1 MKKKL
6 AIIGNGMATCR
17 LLDDLIRRDG
27 LSLFDIVVFGEES
40 HGGYNRILLS
50 RILSGA
56 SSEEIV
62 LKPHN
67 WYAEQGIQYRSGQPV
82 TRLSPAA
89 RRLWTQDGSEFVFDL
104 CIFATGSTPRIPPT
118 EGLYLSPGKFKPG
131 VFAFRT
137 IEDCE
142 RIRASSRPAGNAVV
156 LGGGLLGL
164 EAAKGLADYGMHVTV
179 IHLFD
184 VLMNNQLDK
193 LSGELL
199 RKSIE
204 KLGIFV
210 QTGCSVKE
218 VVGSKRVEGIRF
230 DGGSILPADLVV
242 IACGIK
248 PRIDLAKD
256 SDIPTNMGIL
266 VSDRLATS
274 IPGIYAVGE
283 CAEHDG
289 KVYGIVQPIWEQ
301 CAVLADVL
309 TGANVQSR
317 YRGSKLHTR
326 LKVAGVE
333 VASMGVTEAKQAEDE
348 TVQVIEERRDIYKKL
363 VIRND
368 RLIGAILIGDTSLS
382 GTLVQLF
389 ERGDVLPP
397 NRLDLFAS
405 GDFASIDSD
414 PEICNCHHV
423 TRSTIQECIASG
435 KRSLAELGHATRA
448 GTGCGSC
455 RGQLTDLILK
465 TTPNLAIGSGE

>member
-27 LSLFDIVVFGEES
+27 LALFDITVFGEES

-50 RILSGA
+50 RILSGSPA
-56 SSEEIV
+56 EEIV
-62 LKPHN
+62 LKPHA

-89 RRLWTQDGSEFVFDL
+89 RRLWTGDGNEFAFDL
-104 CIFATGSTPRIPPT
+104 CVFATGSMPRLPPT
-118 EGLYLSPGKFKPG
+118 EGIYQAPGKFKPG
-131 VFAFRT
+131 VFVFRT

-142 RIRASSRPAGNAVV
+142 RIRAASRPAGNAIV

-164 EAAKGLADYGMHVTV
+164 EAAKGLADCGMHVTV

-193 LSGELL
+193 ISGELL

-210 QTGCSVKE
+210 QTGRSVKE

-230 DGGSILPADLVV
+230 EGGTTLPADLVV
-242 IACGIK
+242 LACGIR

-309 TGANVQSR
+309 TGANVHAR
-317 YRGSKLHTR
+317 YRGSKMHTR
-326 LKVAGVE
+326 LKVAGVD
-333 VASMGVTEAKQAEDE
+333 VASMGVSEAKQADDE
-348 TVQVIEERRDIYKKL
+348 TIQVIEERRDTYKKL

-368 RLIGAILIGDTSLS
+368 RLIGAILVGDTSMS

-389 ERGDVLPP
+389 ERGDALPP

-405 GDFASIDSD
+405 GDFSLAESD
-414 PEICNCHHV
+414 PEVCNCHHV
-423 TRSTIQECIASG
+423 TRSTIQACVASG
-435 KRSLAELGHATRA
+435 KRSLVELGQETRA

-465 TTPNLAIGSGE
+465 SAPKAAVGSGG